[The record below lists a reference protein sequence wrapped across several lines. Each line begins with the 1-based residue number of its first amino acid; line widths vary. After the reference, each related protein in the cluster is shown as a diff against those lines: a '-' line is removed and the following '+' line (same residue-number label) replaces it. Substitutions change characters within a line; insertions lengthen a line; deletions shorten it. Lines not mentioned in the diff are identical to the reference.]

1 MQNSHINF
9 LLCKIVSKLSRV
21 NDRRNINKNTMKT
34 KIIYRLSHRE
44 RKRKLR
50 FVKGKMYA
58 FQHP

>member
-9 LLCKIVSKLSRV
+9 LLCKIVFTLNCV
-21 NDRRNINKNTMKT
+21 INRRKINNNTMKT
-34 KIIYRLSHRE
+34 KIIYRLSRWE

-58 FQHP
+58 